1 MPFETLNN
9 VLDNIATGE
18 WAVDMGPA
26 SVKTVISLGVV
37 LIILCVVLDVMWNH
51 HKRRGHFTHPT
62 AHPEQHIGDIVHLI
76 NAVIQQLYDRHHLS
90 GPGVK
95 PSDITLR
102 KGGLSSGFFSP
113 RVWQFHLNPPNEVA
127 KGSFGRIVLN
137 MHFFAERL
145 RRHRYAMNIAAQ
157 LFYFQR
163 LAMSGK
169 DPREIQHNNSAIK
182 KGGDIVL
189 AQAGLLDAANS
200 LRDGVTFSLIRH
212 DRKVDEKIAQA
223 LDLADNDA
231 RGIEG
236 ALKGKV
242 VSASSDKERMLH
254 WINHEVSHLKRLLE
268 LMADKKRTMEKLLAE
283 EKKVSQ
289 ETWRLKGIIDQWE
302 LDMTRIRWIID
313 ALEKIRESRDRWSFG
328 VSSLHNLERMRKRD
342 LNDAAGK
349 LDIESVKGTININR
363 VQSIVTSF
371 TAERGRIMQ
380 LMHEEEAAA

>member
-1 MPFETLNN
+1 MPFENLNN
-9 VLDNIATGE
+9 ALDNIATGE
-18 WAVDMGPA
+18 WAVNFSPN
-26 SVKTVISLGVV
+26 SVKTIIS
-37 LIILCVVLDVMWNH
+37 LCVVLIFLCVFLDIILKYH
-51 HKRRGHFTHPT
+51 ERRGHFTHPT
-62 AHPEQHIGDIVHLI
+62 AHPEQHIGDIAHLI
-76 NAVIQQLYDRHHLS
+76 NAVLKQLYDKQHLS
-90 GPGVK
+90 GPGVR
-95 PSDITLR
+95 PSDVMFR
-102 KGGLSSGFFSP
+102 KAGFLSS
-113 RVWQFHLNPPNEVA
+113 RVWRFHLNPPSDVA
-127 KGSFGRIVLN
+127 HGNFGRIVLN

-200 LRDGVTFSLIRH
+200 LKDGVTFGLIRH
-212 DRKVDEKIAQA
+212 DRKVDERIAQA
-223 LDLADNDA
+223 LDLADSDA
-231 RGIEG
+231 KGIEG

-242 VSASSDKERMLH
+242 VSASSDRERMLH
-254 WINHEVSHLKRLLE
+254 WISNEISHIKHLLE
-268 LMADKKRTMEKLLAE
+268 LMADKKRTMDRLLAE

-302 LDMTRIRWIID
+302 LDMTRIRWIAD

-328 VSSLHNLERMRKRD
+328 MSSLHNFERRRKCD
-342 LNDAAGK
+342 LSDAAGK

-371 TAERGRIMQ
+371 TAERGRIIQ
-380 LMHEEEAAA
+380 LMQEEEAAV